1 MVAEPAADLLL
12 VPVAA
17 GIPSAAVVADST
29 AVEAAVAS
37 MAVEAVV
44 SMAVEAVVST
54 AAAVV
59 TGKSS

>member
-17 GIPSAAVVADST
+17 GMPSAAAVADST

-37 MAVEAVV
+37 MAVEAVD
-44 SMAVEAVVST
+44 ST
-54 AAAVV
+54 AAVAVV